1 MKCDPATDIP
11 LVLGGHS
18 FIHQLGNDP
27 PASDQE
33 RYAIVESCLDC
44 GIRWFD
50 TTYLPERIALG
61 GVLHGLGRR
70 HEASILAWSFFSDFL
85 PIERVGQPE
94 YYRPGHI
101 DIILE
106 QLRTDYVDSLV
117 LMPLGDED
125 ENQRQEELA
134 MEWRRKGYVRSLGLW
149 VEDLTDVDRY
159 RDDNPFR
166 FAIRPFNVTTAN
178 AAPMLAACKKV
189 GFEVLAT
196 SPFFR
201 GWELE
206 RLIAEASARGY
217 GDQKILSSA
226 LADLMLRFSLFQPDV
241 DRVIVGMRKVEWVL
255 RNVESVARGPL
266 TAEETIWLRKLS
278 NGNSTSNP
286 RSKAAVGFHLHPQ
299 ALSQFQSIGGRARSA
314 LRKLFFGPAK

>member
-1 MKCDPATDIP
+1 M
-11 LVLGGHS
+11 
-18 FIHQLGNDP
+18 
-27 PASDQE
+27 
-33 RYAIVESCLDC
+33 
-44 GIRWFD
+44 
-50 TTYLPERIALG
+50 
-61 GVLHGLGRR
+61 LHGLGRR

-85 PIERVGQPE
+85 PSERVGQPE
-94 YYRPGHI
+94 YYRPGYI
-101 DIILE
+101 DIVLE
-106 QLRTDYVDSLV
+106 QLRTDYVDCLV
-117 LMPLGDED
+117 LMPLGDND

-149 VEDLTDVDRY
+149 VEGLTDVDRY

-201 GWELE
+201 GWELD

-217 GDQKILSSA
+217 GDAKNLSSA

-266 TAEETIWLRKLS
+266 TAEEAAWLRKLS
-278 NGNSTSNP
+278 NGNSASKLG
-286 RSKAAVGFHLHPQ
+286 RKAAIGFHLRPR

-314 LRKLFFGPAK
+314 LRKLFLRPTK